1 MQQLTIRMPE
11 KFIIK
16 IEQIAKASGLKKS
29 DITRMA
35 IRKFLEEYSGDENTD
50 LFSKAKRLVG
60 VVESGIS
67 DLGQNHRGVD
77 MGPSAVRYANLA
89 KSLRKCHDPGTLII
103 VRCHFITKS
112 YKRCGKYCIAC
123 QVYQ

>member
-11 KFIIK
+11 KFLFK

-35 IRKFLEEYSGDENTD
+35 IQKFLNEYSDDKEAD
-50 LFSKAKRLVG
+50 LYSKAKRLIG

-67 DLGQNHRGVD
+67 DLGQNHRK
-77 MGPSAVRYANLA
+77 Y
-89 KSLRKCHDPGTLII
+89 LI
-103 VRCHFITKS
+103 
-112 YKRCGKYCIAC
+112 KRIKGER
-123 QVYQ
+123 